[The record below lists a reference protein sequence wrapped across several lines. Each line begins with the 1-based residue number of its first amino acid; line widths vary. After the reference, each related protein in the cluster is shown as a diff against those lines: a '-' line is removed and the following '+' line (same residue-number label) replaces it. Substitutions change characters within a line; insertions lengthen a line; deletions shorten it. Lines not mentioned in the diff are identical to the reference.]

1 VSRKPSIL
9 VATAVVLVA
18 LLAGCSG
25 SSGGTAATTSSAPTS
40 STDSAAPGSDPSG
53 SDLPGSDL
61 PSSDLPGA
69 DDQDSVGGNP
79 PEGGTVV
86 NCKQLTQDVVQQ
98 LMAGTI
104 DSVSV
109 TAAGDD
115 DTGQQCDFAGGADDV
130 SDINVLVLSGS
141 TATTEYSD
149 IASGGISV
157 PGVGDKA
164 VRQDGDVS
172 LDALHGDTYCSVSV
186 GDPGD
191 LPGIGALE
199 AANEGSTDIPDS
211 VLDPAAA
218 ALGTLCNRIFG
229 SGSTTQDLATLAAAA
244 ASAQAA
250 LPSAAPTS

>member
-1 VSRKPSIL
+1 V
-9 VATAVVLVA
+9 T
-18 LLAGCSG
+18 
-25 SSGGTAATTSSAPTS
+25 GTTTDDSA
-40 STDSAAPGSDPSG
+40 DSAAPGSDPAG
-53 SDLPGSDL
+53 SDLPG
-61 PSSDLPGA
+61 GT
-69 DDQDSVGGNP
+69 DQDSVGDSA

-86 NCKQLTQDVVQQ
+86 NCKQFTTDMVQP

-211 VLDPAAA
+211 VLDPASA

-229 SGSTTQDLATLAAAA
+229 SGNTTPDLAALAAAV
-244 ASAQAA
+244 ASAQVA
-250 LPSAAPTS
+250 LSSAAPTS

>member
-1 VSRKPSIL
+1 M
-9 VATAVVLVA
+9 
-18 LLAGCSG
+18 
-25 SSGGTAATTSSAPTS
+25 
-40 STDSAAPGSDPSG
+40 
-53 SDLPGSDL
+53 
-61 PSSDLPGA
+61 
-69 DDQDSVGGNP
+69 
-79 PEGGTVV
+79 
-86 NCKQLTQDVVQQ
+86 NCKQLTKDMVQP

-104 DSVSV
+104 DSVTV

-130 SDINVLVLSGS
+130 SDIDVLVLSGS
-141 TATTEYSD
+141 TATAEYSN

-164 VRQDGDVS
+164 VRPDGDVS

-191 LPGIGALE
+191 LPGIGAFE

-229 SGSTTQDLATLAAAA
+229 SGNTTPDLAALAAAV

-250 LPSAAPTS
+250 LAERRANVLRNSVACDEVVRRHPAAQCALIRRWPSRPAPARADTAARSPWSCRARRSGCRTRTRRNVPPRVPRPAPWLPTR

>member
-1 VSRKPSIL
+1 VSSKPSIL
-9 VATAVVLVA
+9 AATAVVLAA

-25 SSGGTAATTSSAPTS
+25 SSGGAAATASSAPAS
-40 STDSAAPGSDPSG
+40 STDGAAPGSDLAG

-61 PSSDLPGA
+61 PSA

-86 NCKQLTQDVVQQ
+86 NCKQLTQDVVQP
-98 LMAGTI
+98 LMAGAI

-229 SGSTTQDLATLAAAA
+229 SGNTTPDLAALAAAV

-250 LPSAAPTS
+250 LSSAAPTS